1 MPQTAQ
7 PTAPAQTTAPTPTT
21 APTQTTT
28 PTPTTASATNSFTFK
43 DWEEHP
49 VGPEGVF
56 PRLARATVTNAFTG
70 ALTAPGTTCAYTIA
84 YTGDSH
90 GAYTGMELVTGTV
103 DGREGAFVLEER
115 GTFDATGTHC
125 DFTVVPGS
133 GTGGLTGLGGSGSF
147 VHRYGD
153 TSVEYSFDY
162 AFTAAPAATA
172 AAAPADQSA

>member
-1 MPQTAQ
+1 M
-7 PTAPAQTTAPTPTT
+7 PTT
-21 APTQTTT
+21 APT
-28 PTPTTASATNSFTFK
+28 ANGFTFK

-70 ALTAPGTTCAYTIA
+70 ALTAPATACTYTVA
-84 YTGDSH
+84 YTGDST
-90 GAYTGMELVTGTV
+90 GTFTGMELVTGTV

-125 DFTVVPGS
+125 RFTVLPGS

-147 VHRYGD
+147 THRYGD
-153 TSVEYSFDY
+153 TSVEYTFDY
-162 AFTAAPAATA
+162 AFDDAPVE
-172 AAAPADQSA
+172 APVEAPDGASTPSDRSA

>member
-1 MPQTAQ
+1 MS
-7 PTAPAQTTAPTPTT
+7 
-21 APTQTTT
+21 T
-28 PTPTTASATNSFTFK
+28 PTPTPTLTPNGFTFK

-70 ALTAPGTTCAYTIA
+70 ALTAPATTCAYTVA
-84 YTGDSH
+84 YTGDST
-90 GAYTGMELVTGTV
+90 GTFTGMELVTGTV

-125 DFTVVPGS
+125 SFTVVPGS

-147 VHRYGD
+147 AHRYGD
-153 TSVEYSFDY
+153 TSVEYAFDY
-162 AFTAAPAATA
+162 AFTAAA
-172 AAAPADQSA
+172 QSA

>member
-1 MPQTAQ
+1 M
-7 PTAPAQTTAPTPTT
+7 PTPTT
-21 APTQTTT
+21 TST
-28 PTPTTASATNSFTFK
+28 TNSFTFK

-70 ALTAPGTTCAYTIA
+70 ALTAPATSCAYTVA
-84 YTGDSH
+84 YTGDST
-90 GAYTGMELVTGTV
+90 GTFTGMELVTGTV

-125 DFTVVPGS
+125 RFTVVPGS

-147 VHRYGD
+147 AHRYGD
-153 TSVEYSFDY
+153 TSVEYAFDY
-162 AFTAAPAATA
+162 AFTDAAGSASTLTTTPAA
-172 AAAPADQSA
+172 ADQSA